1 MQRSPL
7 STGYTRT
14 AAPTSQRAAQRGF
27 TLIEL
32 IVVLL
37 ILSVMAVVAIP
48 RFSSMMGFADV
59 GYRDQVVAAID
70 YARKIAVAQR
80 RHTCVVIAASS
91 VTVNID
97 RGLPQNHVLNVC
109 PAALILPSGSNVIN
123 APSGMTQTTKNIDFN
138 AQGQP
143 VSGAPATITFTSA
156 GGETSTITMEA
167 DSGYVH

>member
-7 STGYTRT
+7 SIGHIRIAALTG
-14 AAPTSQRAAQRGF
+14 QCAAQRGF

-37 ILSVMAVVAIP
+37 VISVMAVVAIP

-80 RHTCVVIAASS
+80 RHTCVVIGASS
-91 VTVNID
+91 VTVKID
-97 RGLPQNHVLNVC
+97 RGLPQSHATNNCLDD
-109 PAALILPSGSNVIN
+109 LILPSGSNVIN